1 MNETRSESDAPLRA
15 FSPTLLT
22 GLFLPVGTPPPT
34 GAPLPDAPLPNPGL
48 RLPAGGLTLFYG
60 TAAPGLMG
68 QALQRAQRQGYY
80 GVGARVFVAF
90 ERVQQASRALPHARL
105 PEVEVLWL
113 NRIHCVRETAER
125 LQAHALRHL
134 RSAGI
139 DVRPAT
145 ALRFDE
151 LGRYPEL
158 LGPVLAEP
166 EFAHL
171 KAVVLALPGAEAPDG
186 NRPSAQVMYLRDPG
200 AIKAIEVDYGVPLG
214 HRAFRAPT
222 PEELA
227 RPAATFNPF
236 AATLPKPGV
245 VVVRQ
250 WPVG

>member
-1 MNETRSESDAPLRA
+1 MFAA
-15 FSPTLLT
+15 F
-22 GLFLPVGTPPPT
+22 GH
-34 GAPLPDAPLPNPGL
+34 
-48 RLPAGGLTLFYG
+48 
-60 TAAPGLMG
+60 
-68 QALQRAQRQGYY
+68 
-80 GVGARVFVAF
+80 
-90 ERVQQASRALPHARL
+90 VQQASRALPHERL

-186 NRPSAQVMYLRDPG
+186 NRPSAQVLYLRDPG

-214 HRAFRAPT
+214 HKAFRVPT

-227 RPAATFNPF
+227 RPAALFNPF
-236 AATLPKPGV
+236 AAAAAAKAKQAGTAEPGKTDDLGDLK
-245 VVVRQ
+245 REL
-250 WPVG
+250 GEMRERLDKLSRTK

>member
-1 MNETRSESDAPLRA
+1 MNETRSDPGAPLRA

-22 GLFLPVGTPPPT
+22 ALFLPAGTPPPVE
-34 GAPLPDAPLPNPGL
+34 APLPDAPLPNPGL
-48 RLPAGGLTLFYG
+48 RLPAGGITLFYG

-80 GVGARVFVAF
+80 GIGARVFAAF
-90 ERVQQASRALPHARL
+90 ERVQQASRQLPHARL

-139 DVRPAT
+139 DVRPET
-145 ALRFDE
+145 PLRFAE
-151 LGRYPEL
+151 LGRHPEL
-158 LGPVLAEP
+158 LERVLAEP

-200 AIKAIEVDYGVPLG
+200 AIRSIEVDYGVPLG
-214 HRAFRAPT
+214 HKAFRAPT

-227 RPAATFNPF
+227 RPSAPFNPF
-236 AATLPKPGV
+236 AATLPKPSV
-245 VVVRQ
+245 VVLRQ